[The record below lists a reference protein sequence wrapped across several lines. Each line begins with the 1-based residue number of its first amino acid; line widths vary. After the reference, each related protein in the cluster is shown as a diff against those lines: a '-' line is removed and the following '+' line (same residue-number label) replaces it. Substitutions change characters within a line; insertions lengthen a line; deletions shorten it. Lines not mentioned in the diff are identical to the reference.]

1 MSLGRVF
8 FQTAGTK
15 MILLYLFLRKFY
27 EEKFE
32 FPAKITLPQNISSSK
47 HTLRLGLRVLRRG
60 GLWGGRKVEEKIE
73 KSFTFFRV
81 FL

>member
-47 HTLRLGLRVLRRG
+47 HTLRLCLRVWRRG
-60 GLWGGRKVEEKIE
+60 GFWGEESKKE
-73 KSFTFFRV
+73 K
-81 FL
+81 